1 MYNQVASGPSCS
13 PRMRRGGSRPISAK
27 LPDYC
32 RPLALTRLAQRS
44 RSHELLPKNSN
55 NSPRQMISQNNSI
68 VISVCNLAC
77 AARFRANAGAKSVGM
92 VDLMPTPPAQKQPLP
107 GRRSSL
113 PSVKSGN
120 ICCWQNLRT
129 AGDLRPSY
137 SRRTRL
143 GGLRRISPSCRSF
156 FGSRNQISGTD
167 ILVRCACASPPRLN
181 F

>member
-1 MYNQVASGPSCS
+1 VGLGRTTSRLIQRRNRARKGDGRHNVGVLGSVLEVVLNQDEA
-13 PRMRRGGSRPISAK
+13 RRIAANIAK

-120 ICCWQNLRT
+120 ICCWQKLRT
-129 AGDLRPSY
+129 AGDQRPS
-137 SRRTRL
+137 
-143 GGLRRISPSCRSF
+143 C
-156 FGSRNQISGTD
+156 
-167 ILVRCACASPPRLN
+167 
-181 F
+181 